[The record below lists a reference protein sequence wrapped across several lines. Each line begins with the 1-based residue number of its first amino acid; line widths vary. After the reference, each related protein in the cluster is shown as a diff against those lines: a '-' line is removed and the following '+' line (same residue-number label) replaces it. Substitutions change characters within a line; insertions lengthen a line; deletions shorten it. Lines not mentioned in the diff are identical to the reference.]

1 MNAARMKR
9 RLEKLEQRSYTQYDR
24 VTTLEE
30 LCRSMWLSDKKQFL
44 ELARQTHL
52 SHFVAQ
58 FQYDDAERR
67 RTKRVELYDLDNV
80 R

>member
-1 MNAARMKR
+1 MNARMKR
-9 RLEKLEQRSYTQYDR
+9 RLEKLEQRSHAPHDGIF
-24 VTTLEE
+24 TLEE
-30 LCRSMWLSDKKQFL
+30 LCRSIWRSDKKHFL

-58 FQYDDAERR
+58 FQFDDAERR
-67 RTKRVELYDLDNV
+67 RTKRVELHDLDNV